1 MKVYRVYMRAYNLYY
16 TCDRGGFDTI
26 EMFFSTRE
34 KAEQWIK
41 ENSKYALGFEN
52 NEAPSEY
59 EMPKF
64 RIEEVGVF

>member
-1 MKVYRVYMRAYNLYY
+1 MKVYRVYMRVYNLYY

-34 KAEQWIK
+34 KAEKWIE
-41 ENSKYALGFEN
+41 ENSKYEN
-52 NEAPSEY
+52 NEAPSAY